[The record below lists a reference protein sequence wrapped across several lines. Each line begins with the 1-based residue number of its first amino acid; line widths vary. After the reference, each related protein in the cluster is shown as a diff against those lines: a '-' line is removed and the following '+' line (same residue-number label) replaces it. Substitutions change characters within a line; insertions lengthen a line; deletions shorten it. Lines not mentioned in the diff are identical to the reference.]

1 MISFVNAMKL
11 IPARALDTKCRISRA
26 EFWWD
31 HVAMFLASIVI
42 LILTAIFPLF
52 AILFLPL
59 FVFMVF
65 ITIRRLHDLDMS
77 GWWALTMLLSMV
89 GCDVAHGFGLVPGM
103 VGPNRFGPDP
113 YAPGVLE
120 SLLNKSGKKFQ
131 GTHTVNSANAQGF
144 AQQPQAQHGFNVQPA
159 APAPAPVAPAPAAPA
174 PVSAAPEQSA
184 PQAAAPSAPADAAE
198 PSQPQK

>member
-1 MISFVNAMKL
+1 
-11 IPARALDTKCRISRA
+11 
-26 EFWWD
+26 
-31 HVAMFLASIVI
+31 
-42 LILTAIFPLF
+42 
-52 AILFLPL
+52 
-59 FVFMVF
+59 
-65 ITIRRLHDLDMS
+65 
-77 GWWALTMLLSMV
+77 
-89 GCDVAHGFGLVPGM
+89 M

-159 APAPAPVAPAPAAPA
+159 APAPAPVAPAPAAPV
-174 PVSAAPEQSA
+174 PAAPEQSA